1 MSATKLMLGDKVYVV
16 GGTYVGCTAV
26 IVKVTKHMYQIRL
39 LSFGGHDG
47 EVDLVRMMSWDVEKV
62 EDPNPRDELLVEI
75 SVTRDR
81 LDELLDLFNKLHVK
95 WVVNFIASN
104 KLNNNNI
111 T

>member
-1 MSATKLMLGDKVYVV
+1 MIATKLMLGDKVNVV

-39 LSFGGHDG
+39 LSFGGHVG
-47 EVDLVRMMSWDVEKV
+47 EVDLVYMMSWDVEKV
-62 EDPNPRDELLVEI
+62 EDPNPRDELLIEI
-75 SVTRDR
+75 TVMRDR

-95 WVVNFIASN
+95 WVVNWIASN
-104 KLNNNNI
+104 KLNNNI